1 MTFHLPLRAATV
13 VMALGALS
21 STAWAETNSE
31 VARRLIEKQSN
42 AVPACALL
50 SDTEVAR
57 MTGRRSYTK
66 PDGVQ
71 LKDGGSSCTWDT
83 GVNINLF
90 SGPKSADQHEAML
103 KAFKQDKTPRQ
114 AVTGIGDSAYAT
126 AWMGN
131 QYQGNHAVLVVRKG
145 PHTLGIS
152 LQAEGAETPQSVQP
166 KLMTVAKAA
175 LAKLP

>member
-1 MTFHLPLRAATV
+1 MRPTLIAASLL
-13 VMALGALS
+13 ALGA
-21 STAWAETNSE
+21 TAAAQTNSE
-31 VARRLIEKQSN
+31 VARRLIEKQSG

-50 SDTEVAR
+50 SNDEVVKL
-57 MTGRRSYTK
+57 TGRRSYTK
-66 PDGVQ
+66 PEGVQ
-71 LKDGGSSCTWDT
+71 LRDGGSSCTWDG

-114 AVTGIGDSAYAT
+114 AVAGIGDSAYAT
-126 AWMGN
+126 AWVGN

-145 PHTLGIS
+145 AHTIGIS
-152 LQAEGAETPQSVQP
+152 LRAEGTETPQSVQP
-166 KLMTVAKAA
+166 KLMPVAKAA

>member
-1 MTFHLPLRAATV
+1 MTFHLPLRVAAV
-13 VMALGALS
+13 AVALGALS
-21 STAWAETNSE
+21 TASAETNSE
-31 VARRLIEKQSN
+31 AARRLIEKQSA

-50 SDTEVAR
+50 SDDEVVKL
-57 MTGRRSYTK
+57 TGRRSYTK
-66 PDGVQ
+66 PEGVQ
-71 LKDGGSSCTWDT
+71 FKDGGSSCTWDS

-90 SGPKSADQHEAML
+90 SGPRSAEQHEALL

-114 AVTGIGDSAYAT
+114 AVSGIGDSAYAT

-145 PHTLGIS
+145 VHTMGIS
-152 LQAEGAETPQSVQP
+152 LKAEGAETPQSVQP

-175 LAKLP
+175 LAKLS